1 MAPSSTG
8 GELQIYVSTNLNNQE
23 KTINKLMKLKRLLA
37 MMAIVAVAA
46 GCSPTTYLQIDYL
59 QDLNSDASLNMKEN
73 MGIVIQPQD
82 QLYIVVSSRNPE
94 LSAALNKPTASYQAG
109 SEITSTTGGGA
120 YRLLGYVVD
129 NAGDIDFP
137 MLGNI
142 HVAGLTRWELQDKI
156 KEHIIS
162 EGILLD
168 PIVTVEFMNFR
179 ISVMGEVNSPGTY
192 TVTGDKITLL
202 GALALAS
209 DLTIFGRRDNV
220 TVIREQNGKR
230 NVYKVDLRNSSLF
243 DSPAYY
249 LQQNDVVYVYP
260 NSVRAG
266 QSTINENYFKSGSFW
281 ISLSSVAITVTNLSL
296 TLT

>member
-1 MAPSSTG
+1 
-8 GELQIYVSTNLNNQE
+8 
-23 KTINKLMKLKRLLA
+23 MKLKRLLA

-82 QLYIVVSSRNPE
+82 QLSIVVSSRNPE

-281 ISLSSVAITVTNLSL
+281 ISLSSVAITVTNLIL
-296 TLT
+296 TLTLKR

>member
-1 MAPSSTG
+1 
-8 GELQIYVSTNLNNQE
+8 
-23 KTINKLMKLKRLLA
+23 MKLKRLLA
-37 MMAIVAVAA
+37 IMAVVAVAA
-46 GCSPTTYLQIDYL
+46 GCSPTTYQQIDYL
-59 QDLNSDASLNMKEN
+59 QDLSEDVSLNMREN

-82 QLYIVVSSRNPE
+82 QLSIIVSSRNPE

-109 SEITSTTGGGA
+109 SEIATTSYGT
-120 YRLLGYVVD
+120 YRIVGYVVD
-129 NAGDIDFP
+129 NSGDLEFP
-137 MLGNI
+137 MLGSI
-142 HVAGLTRWELQDKI
+142 HVAGLTRWELQEMI
-156 KEHIIS
+156 KNKIIS
-162 EGILLD
+162 EGIILD
-168 PIVTVEFMNFR
+168 PLVTVEFMNFR

-192 TVTGDKITLL
+192 NVTGDKITLL
-202 GALALAS
+202 GALALAK

-230 NVYKVDLRNSSLF
+230 NVYKVDLRNSALF

-281 ISLSSVAITVTNLSL
+281 ISLSSVAITVTNLIL
-296 TLT
+296 TLTVRK

>member
-1 MAPSSTG
+1 
-8 GELQIYVSTNLNNQE
+8 
-23 KTINKLMKLKRLLA
+23 MKLKRLLA
-37 MMAIVAVAA
+37 IMAIVAVAA
-46 GCSPTTYLQIDYL
+46 GCSPTTYQQIDYL
-59 QDLNSDASLNMKEN
+59 QDLSEDASLNMKEN

-82 QLYIVVSSRNPE
+82 QISIVVSSRNPE
-94 LSAALNKPTASYQAG
+94 LSAALNKPVASYQAG
-109 SEITSTTGGGA
+109 SEITSTNSG
-120 YRLLGYVVD
+120 YQRLLGYVVD
-129 NAGDIDFP
+129 NEGNIEFP
-137 MLGNI
+137 MLGELHI
-142 HVAGLTRWELQDKI
+142 AGLTRWELQELI
-156 KEHIIS
+156 KSRVIE

-179 ISVMGEVNSPGTY
+179 ISVMGEVNNPGTFN
-192 TVTGDKITLL
+192 VTGDKITLL
-202 GALALAS
+202 GALSLAR

-230 NVYKVDLRNSSLF
+230 NVYKIDLRSSNLF

-281 ISLSSVAITVTNLSL
+281 ISLSSVAVTVTNLIL
-296 TLT
+296 TLTVRR